1 MNFHVMRFK
10 WINLTVS
17 LILLVGL
24 LALTFQRFG
33 GFALSID
40 FAGGIKIEVKTNDKL
55 NAESLRNFF
64 EKEKIS
70 ATVQLVDKASGDRV
84 KIELG
89 GRVQQELQARAE
101 LAKAEAEKR
110 GDKGYPINSIDY
122 LKFLIQSK
130 LLPANAPAIEF
141 SAAEQVGPTIGKY
154 LQTNALYLVGIALL
168 LITIYV
174 AFRFRLNFALGALI
188 ASVHDLILTL
198 GVIGILQIPL
208 SVPVVAAL
216 LTILGYSINDT
227 IVIFDRIREN
237 IHGQE
242 ELGIEHVVDKS
253 IMQSMTRTINTT
265 GTTLIAIIPIYLFGD
280 DSLRDL
286 AKVLLFGIL
295 IGTYSSNF
303 VAAPIVVIWDNI
315 MKRRS
320 HA

>member
-1 MNFHVMRFK
+1 MNFHVMKFR
-10 WINLTVS
+10 WINLTFS
-17 LILLVGL
+17 MILLVGL
-24 LALTFQRFG
+24 LVLTFQKFG

-40 FAGGIKIEVKTNDKL
+40 FAGGIKLELKK
-55 NAESLRNFF
+55 AEGLTEDSLRNFL
-64 EKEKIS
+64 EKEQIS
-70 ATVQLVDKASGDRV
+70 ATVQLLDKASGDRM
-84 KIELG
+84 KIEIG
-89 GRVQQELQARAE
+89 GKTQQDLTARSEKARAE
-101 LAKAEAEKR
+101 LEKA
-110 GDKGYPINSIDY
+110 GYPVNAIDY
-122 LKFLIQSK
+122 TKYLIQTK
-130 LLPANAPAIEF
+130 LLPPKAAKIDF

-174 AFRFRLNFALGALI
+174 AFRFRFNFALGALM
-188 ASVHDLILTL
+188 ASVHDLVITV

-253 IMQSMTRTINTT
+253 IMQSLTRTINTT
-265 GTTLIAIIPIYLFGD
+265 GTTLISIIPIYLFGD
-280 DSLRDL
+280 ESLKDL
-286 AKVLLFGIL
+286 AKVLIFGIL

-303 VAAPIVVIWDNI
+303 VAAPIVVIWDNLI
-315 MKRRS
+315 KRRK
-320 HA
+320 AA

>member
-10 WINLTVS
+10 WVNLTLS
-17 LILLVGL
+17 LVVLVGL
-24 LALTFQRFG
+24 LVVTFQKFG

-40 FAGGIKIEVKTNDKL
+40 FAGGIKIEMKTNDKL
-55 NAESLRNFF
+55 NAEALRNFF
-64 EKEKIS
+64 DKEKIA

-89 GRVQQELQARAE
+89 GKVQQDLAARAE
-101 LAKAEAEKR
+101 LVRVDLEK
-110 GDKGYPINSIDY
+110 KGYPINAIDY
-122 LKFLIQSK
+122 TKYLIQTK
-130 LLPANAPAIEF
+130 LLPGNAPAIEF

-253 IMQSMTRTINTT
+253 IMQSLTRTINTT
-265 GTTLIAIIPIYLFGD
+265 STTLIAIIPIYLFGD

-303 VAAPIVVIWDNI
+303 VAAPIVVIWDNL
-315 MKRRS
+315 MKRRG
-320 HA
+320 A

>member
-10 WINLTVS
+10 WINLTFS
-17 LILLVGL
+17 ALLLFGLIFF
-24 LALTFQRFG
+24 TFHKFG
-33 GFALSID
+33 GFAMSID
-40 FAGGIKIEVKTNDKL
+40 FAGGIKIELKKAEGL
-55 NAESLRNFF
+55 NAENLRSFF

-70 ATVQLVDKASGDRV
+70 AIIQLVDKASGDRI
-84 KIELG
+84 KIEIG
-89 GRVQQELQARAE
+89 GKTQQELTARAE
-101 LAKAEAEKR
+101 AAKKELEDAK
-110 GDKGYPINSIDY
+110 YPVNAIDY
-122 LKFLIQSK
+122 TKYLIQVK
-130 LLPANAPAIEF
+130 LLPPKAAKIEF

-188 ASVHDLILTL
+188 ASVHDLIITV
-198 GVIGILQIPL
+198 GVIGVLQIPL

-242 ELGIEHVVDKS
+242 ELGVEPVVDKS
-253 IMQSMTRTINTT
+253 ILQSLTRTINTT

-280 DSLRDL
+280 ESLKDL
-286 AKVLLFGIL
+286 AKVLIFGIL

-315 MKRRS
+315 AKWRS
-320 HA
+320 RA

>member
-1 MNFHVMRFK
+1 MNLHVMKLK
-10 WINLTVS
+10 WFS
-17 LILLVGL
+17 LIASFVLMVGL
-24 LALTFQRFG
+24 LVITFHKYH

-40 FAGGIKIEVKTNDKL
+40 FAGGIKIELKHHANVNG
-55 NAESLRNFF
+55 ESLRNFF
-64 EKEKIS
+64 EKENIN

-84 KIELG
+84 KIEIG
-89 GRVQQELQARAE
+89 GKAQQDLSIRAEAARAALE
-101 LAKAEAEKR
+101 KA
-110 GDKGYPINSIDY
+110 GYPINAIDY
-122 LKFLIQSK
+122 TRYLIQSK
-130 LLPANAPAIEF
+130 LIPPNAEKIEF
-141 SAAEQVGPTIGKY
+141 SAAEQVGPTVGKY

-168 LITIYV
+168 MITIYV
-174 AFRFRLNFALGALI
+174 AFRFRFNFALGALI
-188 ASVHDLILTL
+188 ASVHDLIITVGVL
-198 GVIGILQIPL
+198 GVLQIPL

-253 IMQSMTRTINTT
+253 IMQSLTRTINTT
-265 GTTLIAIIPIYLFGD
+265 GTTLISLIPIYLFGD

-286 AKVLLFGIL
+286 AKVLIFGIL

-315 MKRRS
+315 SKWRKK
-320 HA
+320 

>member
-10 WINLTVS
+10 WVNLTVS
-17 LILLVGL
+17 LIFLVGL

-40 FAGGIKIEVKTNDKL
+40 FAGGIKIEVKTSDKL

-64 EKEKIS
+64 DKEKIS
-70 ATVQLVDKASGDRV
+70 ATVQLVDKATGDRV

-89 GRVQQELQARAE
+89 GKVQQDLAARAE
-101 LAKAEAEKR
+101 LAKAELEK
-110 GDKGYPINSIDY
+110 KGYPINAIDY
-122 LKFLIQSK
+122 TKYLIQSK
-130 LLPANAPAIEF
+130 LLPTNAPAIEF

-198 GVIGILQIPL
+198 GVIGIFQIPL

-253 IMQSMTRTINTT
+253 IMQSLTRTINTT

-303 VAAPIVVIWDNI
+303 VAAPIVVIWDNL
-315 MKRRS
+315 MKRKS

>member
-40 FAGGIKIEVKTNDKL
+40 FAGGIKIEVKTSDKL

-64 EKEKIS
+64 DKEKIS

-89 GRVQQELQARAE
+89 GKVQQDLAARAE
-101 LAKAEAEKR
+101 LAKAELEK
-110 GDKGYPINSIDY
+110 KGYPINAIDY
-122 LKFLIQSK
+122 TKYLIQTK

-174 AFRFRLNFALGALI
+174 AFRFRLNYALGALI

-237 IHGQE
+237 VHGQE

-253 IMQSMTRTINTT
+253 IMQSLTRTINTT
-265 GTTLIAIIPIYLFGD
+265 GTTLISIIPIYLFGD

-286 AKVLLFGIL
+286 AKVLIFGIL